1 MWAKILTKELEAAA
15 SNKGS
20 TVSILISFSLKENL
34 GETKRF
40 LSFYVGGRLIFHQ
53 EYVEKLDGISHA

>member
-53 EYVEKLDGISHA
+53 EYVE